1 MSEASSV
8 VVALVKSGPHLI
20 RLMLSLGWMYLTLG
34 WRVRRARKAF
44 EKQLVLQGM
53 SKDNAKRLSV
63 CYEELKNNILNAL
76 KRGTFSVQGFSM
88 VQFQRSD

>member
-8 VVALVKSGPHLI
+8 FMALIKSGPHFI

-34 WRVRRARKAF
+34 WRVRRARRAF

-76 KRGTFSVQGFSM
+76 KRGAFSVQGFSG
-88 VQFQRSD
+88 VQSRRSD

>member
-1 MSEASSV
+1 MSEASAV
-8 VVALVKSGPHLI
+8 FVALIKSGPNLI
-20 RLMLSLGWMYLTLG
+20 RSMLSLGWMYLTLG
-34 WRVRRARKAF
+34 WRVRRARGAF

-76 KRGTFSVQGFSM
+76 KRGTLSVQGFSIM
-88 VQFQRSD
+88 QSQRND